1 MLQQTKTDRIRGLL
15 NDPLNQELVQA
26 LVAPD
31 ATYVSLN
38 FDNTELKKIMPWA
51 GTGKGPQIVMDTYRQ
66 VGEYWKNEGLEVTDS
81 LESNDSVA
89 IFGRF
94 TYRSVTIGKAIT
106 SPFSI
111 LAKFEDGKVVYMQFL
126 EDTFGTAS
134 TFRTGGSWAIHSN
147 PQGKEITL

>member
-1 MLQQTKTDRIRGLL
+1 MLQQAKTDQIRGLL

-38 FDNTELKKIMPWA
+38 FDNTDLKKIMPW
-51 GTGKGPQIVMDTYRQ
+51 TYRQ

-81 LESNDSVA
+81 LESDDSVA
-89 IFGRF
+89 LFGKF
-94 TYRSVTIGKAIT
+94 TYRSVTVGKAIT

-111 LAKFEDGKVVYMQFL
+111 LAKFEEGNVVYMQFL

-134 TFRTGGSWAIHSN
+134 TFRTGGAWTVHSD
-147 PQGKEITL
+147 PQGEEITL